1 MPLPSN
7 RKRAHEP
14 DIEAGGGDAP
24 SSNVK
29 VVVRIRPPNV
39 KEVEGNFR
47 EVVQAVD
54 ENVLVFDPK
63 ENSCNDYRNGTG
75 RKRPRDISKRANR
88 DLKFAFDRVFA
99 PNATNMDIYNETTNC
114 VLTGILNGYN
124 CSVFAY
130 GATGAGKT
138 HTMLGSKEHPGVM
151 YHTMMDLYARIEQ
164 MKDTKTCDVAV
175 SYLEVYNETIRD
187 LLVPGGNLPI
197 REDPGHGVVIH
208 GLSLHKPK
216 SAEDLLSMLQYGN
229 QHRTQHPTDA
239 NAESSRSHAVFQ
251 VFVRQKDRTA
261 NISTE
266 VRVAKLCLV
275 DLAGSER
282 ATVTKNMGSRMREG
296 ANINRSLLAL
306 GNVINALAE
315 NKSKGYVPYRDSKLT
330 RLLKDSLGG
339 NCQTVMIAA
348 VSPSA
353 MSFEDT
359 YNTLRYADRAK
370 HIKAELKKNVLN
382 VDFHMAQYGK
392 IVQELRK
399 EIKELKGKLQSYE
412 GGSQVSSKMAAPPP
426 VNMFSCSKYEG
437 EICSLYANHQ
447 AVFMDQLQGEITLR
461 SLQWKIYRRSRCL
474 KRLATLDEAANVES
488 VKVVDSLI
496 SGLGQKAACME
507 VSSNTS
513 RGKVANSF
521 KHLADMEQKMQAHA
535 MKENNNRV
543 PEALPLRCQFER
555 LRCELDI
562 SRQQLAFT
570 QQAVRCQEREL
581 VHNERL
587 LHQLLKLV
595 KHQHYILKGHKIL
608 TSDLVSMYEGVNRWA
623 AGQEVSWE
631 DSEQGGEDSYVR
643 GYTLEQMLDL
653 PVLGLKH
660 ESADTQDM
668 PILDKPVAEE
678 NKVFR
683 FTATSVNTAPQS
695 FPQRVDECSPPK
707 AKRMM
712 LAPSCS
718 QPAAM
723 RVKGHRGVTTP
734 NQSRSNVRSKSQ
746 SEGSSQRHRLP
757 SNLASGGGG
766 NHRDNNCPQKTEY
779 PSRVFSNSSRRPA
792 NNSRSKLSNSVNTSD
807 DFEDSCP
814 ASDITKSKFS
824 HVNDTITKCK
834 KFSNL
839 HVKSDSVQET
849 IPEADSDNLD
859 NTFTIEPTVNPEVL
873 PHVDSTCH
881 TSVNKSNLMN
891 EHGETVADVYNPD
904 PEPALNY
911 SNCVDESR
919 TGLSNNLG
927 ENDSGTSTIVDQS
940 ANSVTSLASVSTL
953 VDGPQNSSQNLSGLD
968 EAQNCR
974 TSLEP
979 PRAKEVAKPP
989 RASINSN
996 TVVKSTRQSS
1006 EKPVSCKA
1014 LRSITFEDS
1023 GSISSSKGEQQTDV
1037 SQSKTPDRKPLR
1049 QVGSGN
1055 TPNSQQRRSSFS
1067 KDSNQKRLS
1076 AGRSTPSRLSD
1087 KENMENKLDDLSR
1100 YGMPSLVA
1108 GSLLNTGRTIKTEQ
1122 TSGSTPN
1129 YMQAT
1134 KSHMNRKIVHLNKN
1148 TSLNSSDDSTGLSST
1163 AGSTMAKSAFI
1174 SKNARP
1180 LGAHMR
1186 SKSACNLATR
1196 AAWQF

>member
-1 MPLPSN
+1 MRLGLERSKSANQNKRFMKRGHFENIRCRKFATKYLHENENRAKCCLIEMPLPSN

-757 SNLASGGGG
+757 SNLASGGG
-766 NHRDNNCPQKTEY
+766 
-779 PSRVFSNSSRRPA
+779 
-792 NNSRSKLSNSVNTSD
+792 
-807 DFEDSCP
+807 
-814 ASDITKSKFS
+814 
-824 HVNDTITKCK
+824 
-834 KFSNL
+834 
-839 HVKSDSVQET
+839 ET